1 MEFQTAQGPLFYEVT
16 GQGRPL
22 ILLHGNGED
31 HSIFDKAVAQLAQR
45 FQVFAI
51 DTRGHGQSFPV
62 QEYHYQDM
70 AEDIRQFIA
79 GLSLEKPV
87 ICGFSDGGILGLLL
101 ACQKP
106 DLLGGVIACGV
117 NTRPEGIKSGW
128 LALFKLMYFFNR
140 SPLFRLMLT
149 EPHITS
155 DQLAAIRCPVL
166 VTGGSKDMISRKHLQ
181 EVAAQIPGADLR
193 ILPGEGHGSYIIGS
207 EKIAEIVL
215 DFARKNQML

>member
-1 MEFQTAQGPLFYEVT
+1 MEFQTTQGLLYYEVT
-16 GQGRPL
+16 GQGKPL

-31 HSIFDKAVAQLAQR
+31 HSIFDKAVAQLAQH

-62 QEYHYQDM
+62 KEYHYQDM

-79 GLSLEKPV
+79 GLSLEMPV

-101 ACQKP
+101 AYQNP

-117 NTRPEGIKSGW
+117 NTRPEGIKPGW
-128 LALFKLMYFFNR
+128 LALFRLMYFFNR

-155 DQLAAIRCPVL
+155 EQLAAIRCPVL

>member
-1 MEFQTAQGPLFYEVT
+1 MAQ
-16 GQGRPL
+16 
-22 ILLHGNGED
+22 H
-31 HSIFDKAVAQLAQR
+31 

-62 QEYHYQDM
+62 KEYHYQDM

-79 GLSLEKPV
+79 GFSLEKPV

-101 ACQKP
+101 AYQEP

-117 NTRPEGIKSGW
+117 NTRPEGIKPGW

-155 DQLAAIRCPVL
+155 EQLAAIRCPVL
-166 VTGGSKDMISRKHLQ
+166 VTGGSKDMIGRKHLQ
-181 EVAAQIPGADLR
+181 EVAAQIPSADLR